1 MQILA
6 ILGILSVFGLI
17 GWYMYDTYK
26 HSEKTKIS
34 H

>member
-6 ILGILSVFGLI
+6 ILWMVGVLALI

-26 HSEKTKIS
+26 HTNKTKTS